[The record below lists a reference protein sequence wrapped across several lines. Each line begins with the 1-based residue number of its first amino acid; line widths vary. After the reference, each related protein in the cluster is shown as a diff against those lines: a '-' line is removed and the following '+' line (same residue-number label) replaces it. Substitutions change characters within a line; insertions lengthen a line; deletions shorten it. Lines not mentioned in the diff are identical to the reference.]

1 MKKFKFL
8 SPKFAFALLVAVVV
22 FGLSCSV
29 KKTTPTVAGG
39 TSEETNTLAHGAVSS
54 VVGRDGQSK
63 TALSFKNS
71 NSYIAS
77 SEYGGKFSVAV
88 SFDISAWIKIENL
101 PQKSAQ
107 PHNLIGKFSADSSA
121 VPSEF
126 SLALLNGACGTEEPV
141 FAFFLTDL
149 TDETSSIACE
159 HAVLSKKPV
168 KAGSWIFVEA
178 KWDGHY
184 LTLYQ
189 DGVATAKEERI
200 LAVLPYSKLPVY
212 LGKSKVPF
220 AIDGLSL
227 NAEAL

>member
-1 MKKFKFL
+1 MKRFKFL
-8 SPKFAFALLVAVVV
+8 SPKFAFALLTTIIV
-22 FGLSCSV
+22 FVLSCST
-29 KKTTPTVAGG
+29 KKVAPDVAGG
-39 TSEETNTLAHGAVSS
+39 TSEETNTLAYSGVSS
-54 VVGRDGQSK
+54 VVGIDGQSK
-63 TALSFKNS
+63 TALSFKNP
-71 NSYIAS
+71 NSFIAS
-77 SEYGGKFSVAV
+77 EEYGGKFSVAV
-88 SFDISAWIKIENL
+88 AFDISAWIKIENL
-101 PQKSAQ
+101 PQKSAL

-121 VPSEF
+121 IPSEF

-141 FAFFLTDL
+141 FAFFLTD
-149 TDETSSIACE
+149 EISSVACE
-159 HAVLSKKPV
+159 YAVLSKKPI

-178 KWDGHY
+178 KWDGRY

-200 LAVLPYSKLPVY
+200 LAVLPYSKLPIY

>member
-1 MKKFKFL
+1 MKRFKFL
-8 SPKFAFALLVAVVV
+8 SPKFAFALLAMVA
-22 FGLSCSV
+22 LIALACSS
-29 KKTTPTVAGG
+29 KKAAPGIAGG
-39 TSEETNTLAHGAVSS
+39 TSEETNTLAHGGVLS

-77 SEYGGKFSVAV
+77 EEYGGKFSVAV
-88 SFDISAWIKIENL
+88 AFDISAWIKIENL

-121 VPSEF
+121 IPSEF

-141 FAFFLTDL
+141 FAFFLTD
-149 TDETSSIACE
+149 ETSSVACE

-178 KWDGHY
+178 KWDGRY

-189 DGVATAKEERI
+189 DGVATATEERI
-200 LAVLPYSKLPVY
+200 LAVMPYSKLPVY

-220 AIDGLSL
+220 AIDELSL
-227 NAEAL
+227 NTEAL

>member
-1 MKKFKFL
+1 MKRFKFL
-8 SPKFAFALLVAVVV
+8 SPKFVFALLAAIVV
-22 FGLSCSV
+22 FVLSCSA
-29 KKTTPTVAGG
+29 KKAVPDVAGG
-39 TSEETNTLAHGAVSS
+39 TSEETNTLAHGEVSS
-54 VVGRDGQSK
+54 VLGRDGQSK
-63 TALSFKNS
+63 TALSFKS
-71 NSYIAS
+71 PNSYIAS
-77 SEYGGKFSVAV
+77 EEYGGKFSVAV
-88 SFDISAWIKIENL
+88 AFDISAWIKIENL
-101 PQKSAQ
+101 PQKSAV

-121 VPSEF
+121 TPSEF
-126 SLALLNGACGTEEPV
+126 SLALLNGACGTKEPI
-141 FAFFLTDL
+141 FAFFLTD
-149 TDETSSIACE
+149 ETSSVACE

-178 KWDGHY
+178 KWDGRY

-220 AIDGLSL
+220 ALDGLSL

>member
-1 MKKFKFL
+1 MKRFKFL
-8 SPKFAFALLVAVVV
+8 SPKFFALLAAITV
-22 FGLSCSV
+22 FALSCSA
-29 KKTTPTVAGG
+29 KKAAPDVAGG
-39 TSEETNTLAHGAVSS
+39 TSEETNTLAHNNGVSS

-63 TALSFKNS
+63 TALSFKS
-71 NSYIAS
+71 PGSYIAS
-77 SEYGGKFSVAV
+77 EEYGGKFSVAIA
-88 SFDISAWIKIENL
+88 FDISAWIKIENL
-101 PQKSAQ
+101 PQKSAL

-121 VPSEF
+121 MPSEF

-141 FAFFLTDL
+141 FAFFLTD
-149 TDETSSIACE
+149 EMPSVACE

-178 KWDGHY
+178 KWDGRY

>member
-1 MKKFKFL
+1 MKRFKFL
-8 SPKFAFALLVAVVV
+8 SPKFFALLAAIIV
-22 FGLSCSV
+22 FVLSCSA
-29 KKTTPTVAGG
+29 KKAVPDVAGG
-39 TSEETNTLAHGAVSS
+39 TSEETNTLAHSEVSS

-63 TALSFKNS
+63 TALSFKS
-71 NSYIAS
+71 PNSYIAS
-77 SEYGGKFSVAV
+77 EEYGGKFSVAFA
-88 SFDISAWIKIENL
+88 FDISAWIKIENL
-101 PQKSAQ
+101 PQKSTL

-121 VPSEF
+121 MPSEF
-126 SLALLNGACGTEEPV
+126 SLAILNGACGTEEPV
-141 FAFFLTDL
+141 FAFFLM
-149 TDETSSIACE
+149 DETSSVACE

-178 KWDGHY
+178 KWDGRY

-189 DGVATAKEERI
+189 DGIATAKEERI

>member
-1 MKKFKFL
+1 MKRFKFL
-8 SPKFAFALLVAVVV
+8 SPKFVFALLAAMVA

-29 KKTTPTVAGG
+29 KKAAPDVAGG
-39 TSEETNTLAHGAVSS
+39 TSEETNTLAHGTVSS

-77 SEYGGKFSVAV
+77 AEYGGKFSVAV
-88 SFDISAWIKIENL
+88 AFDISAWIKIENL
-101 PQKSAQ
+101 PQKSTQ
-107 PHNLIGKFSADSSA
+107 PNNLIGKFSADSSA
-121 VPSEF
+121 MPSEF

-141 FAFFLTDL
+141 FAFFLTD
-149 TDETSSIACE
+149 ETSSVDCE

-178 KWDGHY
+178 KWDGRY

-200 LAVLPYSKLPVY
+200 FAVLPYSKLPVY